1 MFHAE
6 NERREGFEEVKG
18 CRGDL
23 CTKNILRG
31 REKFNFRI
39 AFESGLDF

>member
-1 MFHAE
+1 MQ
-6 NERREGFEEVKG
+6 RMKGVKVFEEVKG